1 MARGEEGNPI
11 PMGSSLRASVAAGR
25 REARVRR
32 VVAVFALAAAP
43 LLADDVY
50 LRGGGQ
56 ITGEIVER
64 TADSVT
70 VDVGGGTLTAR
81 MASVVRIEESVS
93 PLQEYRAR
101 AARIP
106 EGDAEGWRE
115 LARWATSGALGTM
128 ASQAWSNVVAIVPDD
143 PEANRALG
151 RVQLDGRWVTEE
163 ESYRARGYVEFEG
176 EWMRPGERQAI
187 LADRRARGEADRQA
201 EAVRLQAEEKAKR
214 EREAQEAAEH
224 DIWRGSAVPGD
235 ATYWPWGSGI
245 VYWPATPVQPPG
257 SGMPT
262 TMPIGGPG

>member
-1 MARGEEGNPI
+1 MKRGVLVI
-11 PMGSSLRASVAAGR
+11 
-25 REARVRR
+25 
-32 VVAVFALAAAP
+32 ALAAAP

-56 ITGEIVER
+56 ITGTIVER
-64 TADSVT
+64 TTDSVR
-70 VDVGGGTLTAR
+70 VDVGGGTLTVR
-81 MASVVRIEESVS
+81 MSSVVRIEETVS

-106 EGDAEGWRE
+106 EGDVEAWRK

-128 ASQAWSNVVAIVPDD
+128 ASQAWSKVVAIVPDD

-151 RVQLDGRWVTEE
+151 RVQYGGRWVTEE

-176 EWMRPGERQAI
+176 EWMTPGERQTI
-187 LADRRARGEADRQA
+187 LEDERARGEADRQA
-201 EAVRLQAEEKAKR
+201 EAARLQAEEKAKG
-214 EREAQEAAEH
+214 EREAKEAAEH
-224 DIWRGSAVPGD
+224 DIWRGSALPGD

-245 VYWPATPVQPPG
+245 VYWPATPVQPTA

-262 TMPIGGPG
+262 SMSVGGPG

>member
-1 MARGEEGNPI
+1 MRRG
-11 PMGSSLRASVAAGR
+11 
-25 REARVRR
+25 
-32 VVAVFALAAAP
+32 VAVIALAAAP

-56 ITGEIVER
+56 ITGAIVER

-70 VDVGGGTLTAR
+70 VDVGGGALTVR
-81 MASVVRIEESVS
+81 MSSVVRIEESTS

-106 EGDAEGWRE
+106 EGDAEAWRE

-128 ASQAWSNVVAIVPDD
+128 ASQAWSKVVEIMPDD

-151 RVQLDGRWVTEE
+151 RVQLDGKWVTEE

-187 LADRRARGEADRQA
+187 LDDRRARKEADRQA
-201 EAVRLQAEEKAKR
+201 EAARLQAEEKAKR
-214 EREAQEAAEH
+214 ERETQEAAEH
-224 DIWRGSAVPGD
+224 DIWRGSAPPGD
-235 ATYWPWGSGI
+235 PTYWPWGSGI
-245 VYWPATPVQPPG
+245 VYWPAIPVQPPG

-262 TMPIGGPG
+262 TMSVGGPR

>member
-1 MARGEEGNPI
+1 
-11 PMGSSLRASVAAGR
+11 
-25 REARVRR
+25 VRR
-32 VVAVFALAAAP
+32 GVAVIALAAAP

-81 MASVVRIEESVS
+81 MSSVVRIEESVS

-106 EGDAEGWRE
+106 EGDAEAWRE

-128 ASQAWSNVVAIVPDD
+128 ASQAWSKVVEIIPDD

-151 RVQLDGRWVTEE
+151 RVQYGGKWVTED

-176 EWMRPGERQAI
+176 EWMTPGERQAI
-187 LADRRARGEADRQA
+187 LEDQRAREEADRRAEAA
-201 EAVRLQAEEKAKR
+201 RLQAEEKAER

-224 DIWRGSAVPGD
+224 DIWRGSGPPGD

-245 VYWPATPVQPPG
+245 VYWPAVPVQPPG

-262 TMPIGGPG
+262 SMSVRGPG

>member
-1 MARGEEGNPI
+1 MKRGVLVI
-11 PMGSSLRASVAAGR
+11 
-25 REARVRR
+25 
-32 VVAVFALAAAP
+32 ALAAAP

-56 ITGEIVER
+56 ITGTIVER
-64 TADSVT
+64 TTDSVR
-70 VDVGGGTLTAR
+70 VDVGGGTLTVR
-81 MASVVRIEESVS
+81 MSSVVRIEETMS

-106 EGDAEGWRE
+106 EGDVEAWRK

-128 ASQAWSNVVAIVPDD
+128 ASQAWSKVVAIVPDD

-151 RVQLDGRWVTEE
+151 RVQYGGRWVTEE

-176 EWMRPGERQAI
+176 EWMTPGERQTI
-187 LADRRARGEADRQA
+187 LEDERARGEADRQA
-201 EAVRLQAEEKAKR
+201 EAARLQAEEKAKG
-214 EREAQEAAEH
+214 EREAKEAAEH
-224 DIWRGSAVPGD
+224 DIWRGSALPGD

-245 VYWPATPVQPPG
+245 VYWPATPVQPTG

-262 TMPIGGPG
+262 SMSVGGPG

>member
-1 MARGEEGNPI
+1 
-11 PMGSSLRASVAAGR
+11 MGSSLRASVTAGR

-32 VVAVFALAAAP
+32 GVAVIALVAAP

-64 TADSVT
+64 TTDSVT
-70 VDVGGGTLTAR
+70 VDVGGGTLTVR
-81 MASVVRIEESVS
+81 MSSVVRIEESVS

-106 EGDAEGWRE
+106 EGDAEAWRE
-115 LARWATSGALGTM
+115 LARWATSGALGTI
-128 ASQAWSNVVAIVPDD
+128 ASQAWSKVVEIMPEDR
-143 PEANRALG
+143 EANRALG
-151 RVQLDGRWVTEE
+151 RVQYGGRWVTEE

-176 EWMRPGERQAI
+176 EWMTPGERQAI
-187 LADRRARGEADRQA
+187 LEDQRAREEADHQA
-201 EAVRLQAEEKAKR
+201 EAARLQAEEKAKR

-224 DIWRGSAVPGD
+224 DIWRGSAPPGD

-262 TMPIGGPG
+262 TMSVGGPR

>member
-1 MARGEEGNPI
+1 MKRGVLVI
-11 PMGSSLRASVAAGR
+11 
-25 REARVRR
+25 
-32 VVAVFALAAAP
+32 ALAAAP

-56 ITGEIVER
+56 ITGTIVER
-64 TADSVT
+64 TTDSVR
-70 VDVGGGTLTAR
+70 VDVGGGTLTVR
-81 MASVVRIEESVS
+81 MSSVVRIEETVS

-106 EGDAEGWRE
+106 QGDVEAWRE

-128 ASQAWSNVVAIVPDD
+128 ASQAWSKVVEIMPDD

-151 RVQLDGRWVTEE
+151 RVQYGERWVTEE

-176 EWMRPGERQAI
+176 EWMTPGERQAI
-187 LADRRARGEADRQA
+187 LEDQRARGEADRQA
-201 EAVRLQAEEKAKR
+201 EAARLQAEEKAKR
-214 EREAQEAAEH
+214 EREAKEAAEH
-224 DIWRGSAVPGD
+224 DIWRGSALPGD

-245 VYWPATPVQPPG
+245 VYWPATPVQPTG

-262 TMPIGGPG
+262 SMSVGGPG

>member
-1 MARGEEGNPI
+1 MKRGVLVI
-11 PMGSSLRASVAAGR
+11 
-25 REARVRR
+25 
-32 VVAVFALAAAP
+32 ALAAAP

-56 ITGEIVER
+56 ITGTIVER
-64 TADSVT
+64 TTDSVR
-70 VDVGGGTLTAR
+70 VDVGGGTLTVR
-81 MASVVRIEESVS
+81 MSSVVRIEETVS

-106 EGDAEGWRE
+106 EGDVEAWRK

-128 ASQAWSNVVAIVPDD
+128 ASQAWSKVVEIMPDD

-151 RVQLDGRWVTEE
+151 RVQYGGRWVTEE

-176 EWMRPGERQAI
+176 EWMTPGERQTI
-187 LADRRARGEADRQA
+187 LEDERARGEADRQA
-201 EAVRLQAEEKAKR
+201 EAARLQAEEKAKR
-214 EREAQEAAEH
+214 EREAKEAAEH
-224 DIWRGSAVPGD
+224 DIWRGSALPGD

-245 VYWPATPVQPPG
+245 VYWPATPVQPTG

-262 TMPIGGPG
+262 SMSVGGPG